1 MNIKVCMTKPFSPP
15 ESDDCTLVVF
25 KNGETIV
32 TPEYESLFL
41 SSCQKYAQK
50 YQVYLVSCLY
60 ESNGYLCM
68 AMFDPQG
75 NTLGVQQATHLNLE
89 YLRRLRPSDQVEI
102 LATPIGNIFM
112 SVDVDI
118 YRPDVLRL
126 AMFKGCDY
134 IVSSQMFPLVDF
146 SEERILFGAR
156 SASVANRMPVLQV
169 TPFSSALMVPP
180 EISPDGRGF
189 LGYPTGKP
197 VTVQFDWETAAFSRK
212 VLIDSLL
219 SSSCFGRYRNILE
232 K

>member
-1 MNIKVCMTKPFSPP
+1 
-15 ESDDCTLVVF
+15 
-25 KNGETIV
+25 
-32 TPEYESLFL
+32 
-41 SSCQKYAQK
+41 
-50 YQVYLVSCLY
+50 
-60 ESNGYLCM
+60 
-68 AMFDPQG
+68 
-75 NTLGVQQATHLNLE
+75 
-89 YLRRLRPSDQVEI
+89 
-102 LATPIGNIFM
+102 M

-180 EISPDGRGF
+180 EISPDGSGF
-189 LGYPTGKP
+189 LVYPTGKP
-197 VTVQFDWETAAFSRK
+197 VTVHFDWETAAISRK